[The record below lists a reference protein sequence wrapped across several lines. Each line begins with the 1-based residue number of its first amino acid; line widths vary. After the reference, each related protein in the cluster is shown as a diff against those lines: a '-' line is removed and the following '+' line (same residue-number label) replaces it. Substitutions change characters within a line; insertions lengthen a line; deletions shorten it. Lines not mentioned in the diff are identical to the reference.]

1 MAGVSYCLE
10 SPSLM
15 KMLDFCLLIPRNE
28 DLELYVSLH
37 THDIQKRSA
46 VYLLLCCFFQL
57 LVLKS
62 LPLFQA
68 TVPCMHLILLSA
80 QQIPVE

>member
-1 MAGVSYCLE
+1 MVDMSCYLE
-10 SPSLM
+10 PPLFM
-15 KMLDFCLLIPRNE
+15 KMLEFCLLIYTNE

-37 THDIQKRSA
+37 IHYIQKRSA
-46 VYLLLCCFFQL
+46 VYLLLCCFFRL

-68 TVPCMHLILLSA
+68 AVPCMHLILLSV